1 MSSDRSWI
9 YGPHLYSEYI
19 KGLDAFIDFIKKDM
33 LDNVRGNLC
42 CPYKHCKNEN
52 KYFIQRNKGK
62 QQLKQLPAN
71 PKFLTAMMQANT
83 KFVMGRPMLTVDALH
98 KAGKPCVELQ
108 NSYINNYMSDQDIIL
123 SYKDHHFLVSDDIFL
138 ISWFDLYDLFNLNA
152 LDVLT
157 HK

>member
-1 MSSDRSWI
+1 M
-9 YGPHLYSEYI
+9 HLLISRRKTCWTTLEGTFVVLTNIARMRINISY
-19 KGLDAFIDFIKKDM
+19 
-33 LDNVRGNLC
+33 NTT
-42 CPYKHCKNEN
+42 
-52 KYFIQRNKGK
+52 KGK

-83 KFVMGRPMLTVDALH
+83 KFVMRSPMLTVDALH

-108 NSYINNYMSDQDIIL
+108 NSYINNYMSDQDIIV
-123 SYKDHHFLVSDDIFL
+123 SYKDHHFLVSDNIFL
-138 ISWFDLYDLFNLNA
+138 ISWFNLYDLFNLNA